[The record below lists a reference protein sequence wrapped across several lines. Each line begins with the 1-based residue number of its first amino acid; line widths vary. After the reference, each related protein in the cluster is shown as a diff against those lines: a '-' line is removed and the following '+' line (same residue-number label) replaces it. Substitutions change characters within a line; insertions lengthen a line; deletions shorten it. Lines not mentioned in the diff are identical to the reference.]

1 MSTEHVEKD
10 LKIVLEYLWRD
21 EERNYS
27 EGRYLKNHIFCVLK
41 RLAKAVKYEY

>member
-1 MSTEHVEKD
+1 MSIEHVEKD

-27 EGRYLKNHIFCVLK
+27 ESRYPKNHIFCVLK
-41 RLAKAVKYEY
+41 KLAKAIKYEY